1 MFEINSEKL
10 SINRLQQQLELSLPS
25 IKYDRVLCPKKG
37 KNESNIKPVDVTK
50 FNGIEVVNVYR
61 VCDHLSMFLA
71 NEKLSKTLIF
81 KPVSN
86 ELHYTSFVSGN
97 YFHNFALGLIVGEA
111 LNIRFTGV
119 SSDNFN
125 LVHNVLC
132 NLVRSRG
139 ECSVQTAT

>member
-1 MFEINSEKL
+1 MPISDERVLLQVLSLPMFEINSEKL

-86 ELHYTSFVSGN
+86 
-97 YFHNFALGLIVGEA
+97 
-111 LNIRFTGV
+111 
-119 SSDNFN
+119 
-125 LVHNVLC
+125 
-132 NLVRSRG
+132 
-139 ECSVQTAT
+139 